1 MRRIFTTA
9 VAVGVAAAGVALPAR
24 AQTDETAI
32 DLGGQVVMRIRI
44 GAGGYTPQQRAD
56 AVRARLTPILGF
68 AGLKAADVTVRQT
81 RPGQDAAI
89 YVRDSLLITVDRS
102 LAGANG
108 TTPEALAR
116 VWADRLRTV
125 LPRVAAR
132 PEPAEK

>member
-1 MRRIFTTA
+1 MKRTLTA
-9 VAVGVAAAGVALPAR
+9 VLAVGLATMGAALPAA

-44 GAGGYTPQQRAD
+44 GAGGYSPQQRAD
-56 AVRARLTPILGF
+56 AVRARLAPILGF
-68 AGLKAADVTVRQT
+68 AGLKPADVSVRQT

-89 YVRDSLLITVDRS
+89 YVRNSLLITVDRS

-108 TTPEALAR
+108 TTPEGLAR

-125 LPRVAAR
+125 LPHVAAR